1 MQASNHD
8 IWQDI
13 RGWHCDWLHIHHL
26 IHPCRA
32 APQRYS
38 VVGFIDKNKDT
49 LFQDFK
55 RLLYNRWNT
64 HTHSYKQ
71 AQTLGGIYCRSW
83 SFFVSTVKPA
93 SPVPT
98 RCWRRCGLR
107 ASSASLRSPS
117 DRWRPQRFSKTP
129 WSHWWRTWQA
139 RWPKLTGLASGLSKT
154 WAGLNP
160 TPNSQTLNP
169 DPQPWPP
176 TLTPTLTPN
185 PNLQP

>member
-26 IHPCRA
+26 IHTCRA

-64 HTHSYKQ
+64 HTQ
-71 AQTLGGIYCRSW
+71 LQTGTDPWWHGIYCRNW
-83 SFFVSTVKPA
+83 IFFCVDCET
-93 SPVPT
+93 
-98 RCWRRCGLR
+98 CL
-107 ASSASLRSPS
+107 SSSNQVLKKMWPEGKLSITEVTKRPLTAATLFKNSMISLVEN
-117 DRWRPQRFSKTP
+117 
-129 WSHWWRTWQA
+129 
-139 RWPKLTGLASGLSKT
+139 LASKVTETHGLS
-154 WAGLNP
+154 
-160 TPNSQTLNP
+160 
-169 DPQPWPP
+169 
-176 TLTPTLTPN
+176 
-185 PNLQP
+185 